1 MPTGV
6 LVRAAD
12 GEPARAAAP
21 GGGGAG
27 TTGESTRGKHG
38 MGEHTGDGA
47 RRGAT
52 APQAPHPA
60 EDGPDRDGRGRRF
73 LLARV
78 PAPGSVTAARRIT
91 DRYVDG
97 TRLRLR
103 RVERLDTGE
112 CSYRLT
118 REQPACPGA
127 PADLHLSEQEYARLL
142 AALPGPE
149 LTRTRLGVPPLGVDV
164 FEGPLLGLVLAEAE
178 FENPEDE
185 ETFVPPPGCVAELT
199 EDDHFTGGR
208 LARTDR
214 EHLRAGLA
222 EYGVALP

>member
-1 MPTGV
+1 M
-6 LVRAAD
+6 
-12 GEPARAAAP
+12 
-21 GGGGAG
+21 
-27 TTGESTRGKHG
+27 
-38 MGEHTGDGA
+38 
-47 RRGAT
+47 
-52 APQAPHPA
+52 
-60 EDGPDRDGRGRRF
+60 
-73 LLARV
+73 
-78 PAPGSVTAARRIT
+78 
-91 DRYVDG
+91 DG
-97 TRLRLR
+97 TCLRLS

-118 REQPACPGA
+118 REPPVRPDA
-127 PADLHLSEQEYARLL
+127 PADLQLSEQEYARLL

-178 FENPEDE
+178 FESPEDA

-199 EDDHFTGGR
+199 TDRHFTGDQ

>member
-1 MPTGV
+1 MG
-6 LVRAAD
+6 D
-12 GEPARAAAP
+12 
-21 GGGGAG
+21 
-27 TTGESTRGKHG
+27 ES
-38 MGEHTGDGA
+38 D
-47 RRGAT
+47 
-52 APQAPHPA
+52 PA
-60 EDGPDRDGRGRRF
+60 ERGRRF

-112 CSYRLT
+112 CSYRLG

-127 PADLHLSEQEYARLL
+127 PADLQLSEQEYARLL

-199 EDDHFTGGR
+199 TDDQFTGGH